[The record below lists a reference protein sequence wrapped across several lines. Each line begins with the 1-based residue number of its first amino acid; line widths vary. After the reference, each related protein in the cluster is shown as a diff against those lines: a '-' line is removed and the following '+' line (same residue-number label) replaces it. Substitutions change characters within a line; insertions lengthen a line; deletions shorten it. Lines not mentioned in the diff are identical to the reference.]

1 MCRVYLCVRCL
12 FSLFA
17 FQNNCCCF
25 CGCIRRRALM
35 TLTGR
40 EETPRSR
47 GWKESN
53 SFSRTKRVCV
63 HLYLNVFVFGHLFL
77 EVFSCFVTR
86 YILYAAYNKDSDTV
100 WTDMCVCHRSV
111 CVCVCA
117 RVCMAVLLH
126 RLTGECCK
134 RMIRPGAHQGCSAIT
149 QGLWG
154 IWSCSAFQGR
164 LQLGSSPPRS
174 PHTHHFNCLCFF
186 HYFYCLSSALRAPWA
201 CGKVIVMAAVCS

>member
-47 GWKESN
+47 GRKESN

-111 CVCVCA
+111 CVCVRACVHGCPFA
-117 RVCMAVLLH
+117 QINWWMLQEDDQTGSTPGLLCDH
-126 RLTGECCK
+126 TGIMGDME
-134 RMIRPGAHQGCSAIT
+134 
-149 QGLWG
+149 L
-154 IWSCSAFQGR
+154 
-164 LQLGSSPPRS
+164 
-174 PHTHHFNCLCFF
+174 
-186 HYFYCLSSALRAPWA
+186 
-201 CGKVIVMAAVCS
+201 